1 MGHTPHGQGGSAD
14 LVMLGQPAVAQS
26 PSSQRLREARL
37 KPSDNHSYFDA
48 VARHGSIRKAA
59 DALHMASSALNRRIL
74 DLEQEVGMALFER
87 LPRGVRLTAAGELL
101 LAYVRR
107 SLKDLR
113 QVESDIEQLRGKLRG
128 VVRIAVAE
136 SVTPSLLPDAISSYQ
151 KTHPGVAFQVI
162 VDGPEALQDALIAD
176 GADLILTHEVPQ
188 SSSVSVLAVAR
199 HRLCALV
206 SPEHPLTKLDSVS
219 LFDCMSFPL
228 AVPDHSLAARA
239 LLDLAMEDAG
249 LPLNPA
255 LESDSIEML
264 RAFARLGEAVCFSF
278 RLDAREPA
286 HGLVALPLADARCAD
301 AGLYLAAR
309 KGRVLPV
316 AAASFAEELEAAVHG
331 ADVRTSVSVA

>member
-1 MGHTPHGQGGSAD
+1 MGNTPHGHGNSE
-14 LVMLGQPAVAQS
+14 LVVLGPA
-26 PSSQRLREARL
+26 SSRPREARL

-48 VARHGSIRKAA
+48 VAKHGSIRKAA

-87 LPRGVRLTAAGELL
+87 LPRGVRLTAAGEVL

-113 QVESDIEQLRGKLRG
+113 QVEADIELLRGKLRG
-128 VVRIAVAE
+128 VVRVAVAE
-136 SVTPSLLPDAISSYQ
+136 SVTPSLLPDAIATYQ
-151 KTHPGVAFQVI
+151 KAHPGVAFQVI
-162 VDGPEALQDALIAD
+162 VDGPEALQDALICD
-176 GADLILTHEVPQ
+176 GADLILTHEIPQ
-188 SSSVSVLAVAR
+188 HSAVTVLALAR

-206 SPEHPLTKLDSVS
+206 VPGHPLTELESVS
-219 LFDCMSFPL
+219 LLDCMPYPF

-239 LLDLAMEDAG
+239 LLDLSMEDAG

-278 RLDAREPA
+278 RLDLREPA
-286 HGLVALPLADARCAD
+286 HGLVALPLTNPRCAE
-301 AGLYLAAR
+301 ASLYLAAR

-331 ADVRTSVSVA
+331 TVVRTSVSVA